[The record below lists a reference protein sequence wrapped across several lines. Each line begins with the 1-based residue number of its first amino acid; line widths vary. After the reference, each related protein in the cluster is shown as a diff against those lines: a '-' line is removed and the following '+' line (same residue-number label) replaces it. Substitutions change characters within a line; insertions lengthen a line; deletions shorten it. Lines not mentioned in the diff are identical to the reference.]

1 MDHNADMKRIIFSLY
16 IDIDKSELDYQAP
29 YAWDT
34 EQLPKTEKTKLL
46 FQEYYPWLKER
57 HIDYARA
64 LGIDYTLYENDEK
77 WYEFKKYFNKTYPQV
92 TAYNV
97 VNFYKIHLLYELS
110 KEYDEILYLDFDVV
124 PLNNDNFFEAWN
136 LQNNGIAILQNN
148 AHVLYRYH
156 EVTDSVH
163 ISSIRSPTAKHWNC
177 KAMLIECNMSGDND
191 VFNTGIIGAAA
202 KDIKKLDYWSD
213 FDKTIALMDT
223 LKSDVDMWPKE
234 IRLMF
239 GYDNE
244 TIWGYKVKMNDV
256 KIQWLDEKWHHFL
269 DRWDYIKPGC
279 TLCHVINKKFKYVR
293 NWYEKNSL

>member
-1 MDHNADMKRIIFSLY
+1 MKRIIFSLY

-57 HIDYARA
+57 HIDYSRA
-64 LGIDYTLYENDEK
+64 LGVDYTLYENDEK

-110 KEYDEILYLDFDVV
+110 KEYDEVLYLDFDVV
-124 PLNNDNFFEAWN
+124 PLNNDNFFEAWD

-148 AHVLYRYH
+148 SHVLHRYH
-156 EVTDSVH
+156 EVTNAVH
-163 ISSIRSPTAKHWNC
+163 ISSIRSPTAKYWNC

-191 VFNTGIIGAAA
+191 VFNTGIIGAAT
-202 KDIKKLDYWSD
+202 KDIKKLDYWTD
-213 FDKTIALMDT
+213 FDETIALMDT
-223 LKSDVDMWPKE
+223 LQSDADMWPKE

>member
-1 MDHNADMKRIIFSLY
+1 MKRIIFSLY

-57 HIDYARA
+57 HIDYSRA
-64 LGIDYTLYENDEK
+64 LGVDYTLYENDEK

-110 KEYDEILYLDFDVV
+110 KEYDEVLYLDFDVV
-124 PLNNDNFFEAWN
+124 PLNNDNFFEAWD

-148 AHVLYRYH
+148 SHVLHKFSDVNNPSR
-156 EVTDSVH
+156 
-163 ISSIRSPTAKHWNC
+163 ISSVRSPTAKYWNC
-177 KAMLIECNMSGDND
+177 RAMLIESDMSGDND
-191 VFNTGIIGAAA
+191 VFNTGIIGATS
-202 KDIKKLDYWSD
+202 KDIAKLDYWTNFHD
-213 FDKTIALMDT
+213 IILLMDR
-223 LKSDVDMWPKE
+223 LRNDAMWPNQM
-234 IRLMF
+234 RDMF

-244 TIWGYKVKMNDV
+244 TIWSYKIKMNDV

-269 DRWDYIKPGC
+269 ERWDYIKPGC
-279 TLCHVINKKFKYVR
+279 TLCHVINKKFEYVK
-293 NWYEKNSL
+293 NWYEKNCL